1 MSEGLPTEEAANN
14 AALLLAFSND
24 KSPENISTM
33 QGVLKM
39 AYHVV
44 LTNKLAVM
52 QAKNT
57 ETGQLE
63 LILVGV
69 DQSGGGVNCYP
80 LFKPITDTEAAKYAS
95 PDGSGGFVG
104 RNLEEVEG

>member
-24 KSPENISTM
+24 KSPENIGTM

-57 ETGQLE
+57 ERGQLE

-69 DQSGGGVNCYP
+69 DQNENGVSCYP
-80 LFKPITDTEAAKYAS
+80 LVTPIKAEDVSKYLA
-95 PDGSGGFVG
+95 PDGQGGWLG
-104 RNLEEVEG
+104 ETKVE